1 MECYTSRAL
10 EEAIEVEH
18 LEKVLVERELR
29 GGAAGSYRS
38 SEEAMEIEHLEKVL
52 AERELRG
59 DAAGS
64 YRSTALE

>member
-1 MECYTSRAL
+1 MSWPKELRGDATGSCRSIAL

-18 LEKVLVERELR
+18 LEN
-29 GGAAGSYRS
+29 
-38 SEEAMEIEHLEKVL
+38 VL

-64 YRSTALE
+64 YRSRALEEAIVVEHLEKVLWKV